1 MRPVAFAT
9 PTLTSALADDP
20 AALRAAIAAGRS
32 AVAPLPRTFSGYA
45 GVTGRSALAARRTPG
60 PDELF
65 ADDDP
70 TLRILGPHGRTL
82 LSLATPLHE
91 ALEGSRIPRKR
102 IGLFLALGMVDSP
115 PQELARAVDASTVE
129 GSTIPTIDHDRF
141 YAGAFRQIHPLWPLS
156 MLGNVAGG
164 QLAIDLDIRGDNLAL
179 ASECDG
185 GVRALL
191 EATRAIRHA
200 RIDAALVGAVA
211 EPVTPASLTRLALR
225 APVAHA
231 DVPGLAPG
239 EGAVCLWL
247 EAADTCP
254 AARGRIV
261 AGTTRFEPELREG
274 RVLARALSAWLD
286 DQGRPELCSVRLV
299 PHGDPLIAARQQEQ
313 VEATVACALTSGTAA
328 HTGDLGPAAA
338 LLELALAGE
347 APGYHLVVSS
357 SSTGA
362 LGFLLVEVD

>member
-1 MRPVAFAT
+1 MRPVAFAP

-20 AALRAAIAAGRS
+20 AALVAAIEAGHS
-32 AVAPLPRTFSGYA
+32 AVEPLSEDLA
-45 GVTGRSALAARRTPG
+45 GLGGIEGRVALAARRTPG

-82 LSLATPLHE
+82 LSLATPLHD
-91 ALEGSRIPRKR
+91 AVGGARIPRQR
-102 IGLFLALGMVDSP
+102 VGLFLALGMVDSP
-115 PQELARAVDASTVE
+115 AQELARAVEASTDVGE
-129 GSTIPTIDHDRF
+129 AGASIDHDRF
-141 YAGAFRQIHPLWPLS
+141 YGGAFRQIHPLWPLS

-191 EATRAIRHA
+191 EATRAIRQG

-211 EPVTPASLTRLALR
+211 EPVTPASLARLALR
-225 APVAHA
+225 GPVAHA
-231 DVPGLAPG
+231 DVEGLVPG
-239 EGAVCLWL
+239 EGAVCMWL
-247 EAADTCP
+247 ETTDTCP
-254 AARGRIV
+254 TPRGRIM
-261 AGTTRFEPELREG
+261 AGTTRFEPDLQG
-274 RVLARALSAWLD
+274 GTVLATCLAAWLD
-286 DQGRPELCSVRLV
+286 AQGGPDLHHVRLV
-299 PHGDPLIAARQQEQ
+299 PHADPVIAARQRGQLA
-313 VEATVACALTSGTAA
+313 ATVTAPLEVTTA
-328 HTGDLGPAAA
+328 PHTGDLGPAAA
-338 LLELALAGE
+338 LLELALAAETSGC
-347 APGYHLVVSS
+347 HLIVSS